1 MVLPLVTAAGMGLLK
16 LGGATAAVGGT
27 GAAISQGVL
36 SIPGARNLLGATA
49 SDIAKGEIYDL
60 NDPSSYRDDIGDHLR
75 SLFTGISTNE
85 VKEKAR
91 AQAIKKVNQGLRTRY
106 DAIKTG
112 YETLGLKAPDEKEFQ
127 YGRGNNEGT
136 ETTAAADQRTT
147 QRELQLQA
155 LQDAAGSGVDVSGLA
170 NSSPSAIKNAQ
181 RLHLKDEKET
191 EYQRRRGENL
201 ADQAMIF
208 ARQDA
213 KEARLR
219 ADTLREQMR
228 RDKQTEANRAQ
239 QFQIQQMQLGLENRR
254 LDMQEARNFRNDR
267 QKAIMQ
273 IMAGFREMG
282 NAFAY

>member
-1 MVLPLVTAAGMGLLK
+1 MIQFIAPAGMGLLK

-27 GAAISQGVL
+27 GAAISQGAL
-36 SIPGARNLLGATA
+36 SIPGARNLFGLTA
-49 SDIAKGEIYDL
+49 EDIARGENYDL
-60 NDPSSYRDDIGDHLR
+60 NDPSTYRDDIGDYLR
-75 SLFTGISTNE
+75 SIFTGVSTKD
-85 VKEKAR
+85 VKDKAR
-91 AQAIKKVNQGLRTRY
+91 EQAIKRVNQGLRTRY
-106 DAIKTG
+106 EAIKTG

-181 RLHLKDEKET
+181 RLYLKDEKES
-191 EYQRRRGENL
+191 EYQKRRGENL
-201 ADQAMIF
+201 ADQARIF

-219 ADTLREQMR
+219 ADTLRQQMR
-228 RDKQTEANRAQ
+228 RDAQTEANRAQ

-254 LDMQEARNFRNDR
+254 LDMQEARNFRQDR

-273 IMAGFREMG
+273 IVQGLQQMG
-282 NAFAY
+282 SAFAY